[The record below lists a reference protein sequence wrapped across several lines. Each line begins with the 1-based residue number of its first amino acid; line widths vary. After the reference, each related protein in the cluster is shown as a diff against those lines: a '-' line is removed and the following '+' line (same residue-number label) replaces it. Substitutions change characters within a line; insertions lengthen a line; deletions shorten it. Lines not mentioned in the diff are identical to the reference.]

1 MSKMG
6 NKQCTRT
13 RNFFQKESTNSN
25 KEVVYSSI
33 SYQKRKAKRK
43 SESEKVLNIATI
55 LFYVF

>member
-1 MSKMG
+1 MG

-43 SESEKVLNIATI
+43 SESEKVLDIATI